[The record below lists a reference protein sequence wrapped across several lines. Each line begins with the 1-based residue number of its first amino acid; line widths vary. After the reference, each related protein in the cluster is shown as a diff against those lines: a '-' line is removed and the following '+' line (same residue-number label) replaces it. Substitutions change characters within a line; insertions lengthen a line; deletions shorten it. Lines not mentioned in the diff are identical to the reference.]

1 MDAPA
6 PWFRVPVLFAAP
18 TLLLALVVLAWYARG
33 LLRTEASRV
42 IRALRLCSLGIAAL
56 VCIAMFLGLSVF
68 DPDSTSKSERVSF
81 LIAWVAV
88 GIGVMAAVLLAIAE
102 FVFISRRSVHEF
114 RAMHR
119 EAFGGQRKEAKP

>member
-42 IRALRLCSLGIAAL
+42 IRALRLSSIQTRRASLSA
-56 VCIAMFLGLSVF
+56 CPFS
-68 DPDSTSKSERVSF
+68 
-81 LIAWVAV
+81 
-88 GIGVMAAVLLAIAE
+88 
-102 FVFISRRSVHEF
+102 SRGSRLES
-114 RAMHR
+114 A
-119 EAFGGQRKEAKP
+119 

>member
-18 TLLLALVVLAWYARG
+18 TLVLALVLMAWYARG

-42 IRALRLCSLGIAAL
+42 TRTLRLCSLGVAAL
-56 VCIAMFLGLSVF
+56 ACIALFLGLSVF

-81 LIAWVAV
+81 LFAWVAL
-88 GIGVMAAVLLAIAE
+88 GIALTAAVLLAIAE
-102 FVFISRRSVHEF
+102 FVFISRRSVREF

-119 EAFGGQRKEAKP
+119 EAFGEQRKEVKP

>member
-68 DPDSTSKSERVSF
+68 DPDSTSK
-81 LIAWVAV
+81 
-88 GIGVMAAVLLAIAE
+88 
-102 FVFISRRSVHEF
+102 FISRRSVREF